1 MDDNLDTLYLHHCG
15 GDMICRCGSTVEV
28 ERAELGL
35 KTCLR
40 CAKLISPK
48 KVRGRMVYAHK
59 TGATIE
65 VLSAESYEENK
76 KYFVPQ
82 GTFSS
87 VKNFSKPTG

>member
-1 MDDNLDTLYLHHCG
+1 
-15 GDMICRCGSTVEV
+15 MICTKCKSPIETGRI
-28 ERAELGL
+28 ELGL

-40 CAKLISPK
+40 CAKIFSPS
-48 KVRGRMVYAHK
+48 KVKGRMVYAHK

-87 VKNFSKPTG
+87 VKNFSKPT

>member
-1 MDDNLDTLYLHHCG
+1 M
-15 GDMICRCGSTVEV
+15 DMINTSCNKCKSPIETGRV
-28 ERAELGL
+28 ELGL

-40 CAKLISPK
+40 CAKIFSTS
-48 KVRGRMVYAHK
+48 KVKGRMVYAHK

-76 KYFVPQ
+76 KYFIPQ

-87 VKNFSKPTG
+87 MKNFSRRT